1 MEPLR
6 HILAATD
13 LSSASLHA
21 VDRGF
26 QLARDTGAAYTVVH
40 ALGLDA
46 LAPLRPLLGNDI
58 GGAVEA
64 EAAAQLN
71 ACLDDP
77 ARHQGVTATLCLER
91 GMANTRVLAT
101 ADRVAA
107 DLVLI
112 GAQGSGLAR
121 NFLLA
126 STGHRLLRQSQRP
139 VLVVRQPVRGPYR
152 RALVPVDFSPA
163 SALCV
168 AAAVRLAPA
177 ASLLLLH
184 VVEVPLEAQL
194 RRAGVSDDQIGR
206 YRREA
211 REAALAQLRELA
223 AAAGRPDAQVLV
235 LEGSAAQLLP
245 EQAGQQ
251 ACDLVVMGKHGILVT
266 EEVLLGST
274 TRRLLAET
282 TADVLVVVDERE
294 APTA

>member
-1 MEPLR
+1 MPPLR
-6 HILAATD
+6 QILAATD
-13 LSSASLHA
+13 LSRPSLHA

-26 QLARDTGAAYTVVH
+26 QLARASGATYTVVH

-46 LAPLRPLLGNDI
+46 LAPLRPWLGSDV
-58 GGAVEA
+58 GGALEA

-101 ADRVAA
+101 ADRLAA

-112 GAQGSGLAR
+112 GAEGSGLAR
-121 NFLLA
+121 NLLLA
-126 STGHRLLRQSQRP
+126 STGHRLLRQSRRP

-152 RALVPVDFSPA
+152 HALVPVDFSPA

-168 AAAVRLAPA
+168 EAAVRLAPD

-194 RRAGVSDDQIGR
+194 RQAGVSDDQLNR

-211 REAALAQLRELA
+211 RESALVKLRQLA

-235 LEGSAAQLLP
+235 LEGKAAKLLP
-245 EQAGQQ
+245 EQAGLQ
-251 ACDLVVMGKHGILVT
+251 AADLVVMGKHGILVT
-266 EEVLLGST
+266 EEVLIGST

-294 APTA
+294 GPTT

>member
-6 HILAATD
+6 QILAATD
-13 LSSASLHA
+13 LSPPSLHA

-26 QLARDTGAAYTVVH
+26 QLARDSGAAYTVVH

-46 LAPLRPLLGNDI
+46 LAPLRPWLGSDV
-58 GGAVEA
+58 GGDLEM

-71 ACLDDP
+71 AWLGDP
-77 ARHQGVTATLCLER
+77 ARHQGVIATPCLEH
-91 GMANTRVLAT
+91 GMANTTVLAA
-101 ADRVAA
+101 ADRLAA

-112 GAQGSGLAR
+112 GAQGSGLAS

-163 SALCV
+163 SARCL
-168 AAAVRLAPA
+168 AAATRLAPD

-194 RRAGVSDDQIGR
+194 QQAGVSPDQIGR

-211 REAALAQLRELA
+211 RETALLRLRALAAE
-223 AAAGRPDAQVLV
+223 AGRPDAQVLV
-235 LEGSAAQLLP
+235 LEGSASRLLP
-245 EQAGQQ
+245 EQAEQQ

-274 TRRLLAET
+274 TRRLLADT
-282 TADVLVVVDERE
+282 RADVLVIVDERA
-294 APTA
+294 APAA